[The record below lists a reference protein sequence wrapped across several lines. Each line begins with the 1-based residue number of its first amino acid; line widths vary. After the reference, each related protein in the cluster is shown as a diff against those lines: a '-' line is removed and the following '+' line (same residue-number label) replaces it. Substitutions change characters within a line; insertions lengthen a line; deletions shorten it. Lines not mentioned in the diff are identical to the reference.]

1 MSVLIITE
9 RNDVHGHALIWALQ
23 SMGVRCDRWS
33 MLDYP
38 EQQRN
43 SIRISNSLAEPA
55 CKVTGLAPSMS
66 YTSIWLR
73 RLYAPGT
80 ISARLAAADVQMARM
95 QAQTFAEGM
104 RTVISPGSTWINPL
118 GTRIRSTSK
127 PYQLRAA
134 REVGFVIPTTLIS
147 NDPDEIRAF
156 YREHGGNVIYKPFTP
171 AFWTDRTAGGLQ
183 GVFTSRLTEDLL
195 AGDEASFTSC
205 PGIYQECIEKKS
217 ELRVTFFGSA
227 YQAGRIYSQ
236 QVDSA
241 RLDFRSDMKGEAPME
256 EATLDASLLEKCQAF
271 AAKLGLLHGSLD
283 LIERPDGSV
292 VFLEINEM
300 GQFLWLEERV
310 PKMPMLALFV
320 AFSLEPSAD
329 FNLEARRPDLSFHDY
344 LKSEAYPAFQKDL
357 SEFVRGPDQGRPFH
371 YTE

>member
-1 MSVLIITE
+1 MSVLILTE
-9 RNDVHGHALIWALQ
+9 RNDIHGHALIWALG

-33 MLDYP
+33 MSDFP
-38 EQQRN
+38 DQQR
-43 SIRISNSLAEPA
+43 STIQISNSLSEPK
-55 CKVTGLAPSMS
+55 CKIAGLAPTSS

-73 RLYAPGT
+73 RLHAPGA
-80 ISARLAAADVQMARM
+80 ISDRLAAADVQMGQLQSQR
-95 QAQTFAEGM
+95 FAEGI

-118 GTRIRSTSK
+118 STRTWSNSK

-134 REVGFVIPTTLIS
+134 KEVGFLIPTTLFS

-156 YREHGGNVIYKPFTP
+156 YREHRGNVIYKPFTP
-171 AFWTDRTAGGLQ
+171 AFWTDRTAGGLR

-195 AGDEASFTSC
+195 EGDEASFTSC

-217 ELRVTFFGSA
+217 ELRITFFGSA
-227 YQAGRIYSQ
+227 YQAARIYSQ
-236 QVDSA
+236 QVASGK
-241 RLDFRSDMKGEAPME
+241 LDYRSDMKGEAPME
-256 EATLDASLLEKCQAF
+256 ASALDASLLEKCQAF

-283 LIERPDGSV
+283 LIERPDGSL

-310 PKMPMLALFV
+310 PEIPMLALFA

-329 FNLEARRPDLSFHDY
+329 FNLEARRPDVSFREY
-344 LKSEAYPAFQKDL
+344 LKSEACLAFQKDQL
-357 SEFVRGPDQGRPFH
+357 VIHPKQARPFN
-371 YTE
+371 YVE

>member
-9 RNDVHGHALIWALQ
+9 RNDVHGHALIWALE
-23 SMGVRCDRWS
+23 SIGVRCDRWS
-33 MLDYP
+33 MLDFP
-38 EQQRN
+38 DRQRN
-43 SIRISNSLAEPA
+43 TIRISNSLPEPI
-55 CKVTGLAPSMS
+55 CKIAGLAPPMS

-73 RLYAPGT
+73 RLFAPGA
-80 ISARLAAADVQMARM
+80 ISDRLAAADVQMARLE
-95 QAQTFAEGM
+95 AQRFAEST

-118 GTRIRSTSK
+118 TSRTFSTSK
-127 PYQLRAA
+127 PYQLRVA

-156 YREHGGNVIYKPFTP
+156 YREHKGNVIYKPFSP
-171 AFWTDRTAGGLQ
+171 AFWRDQTAGKLQ
-183 GVFTSRLTEDLL
+183 GLFTSKLNEDLL
-195 AGDEASFTSC
+195 AGDDASFTSC

-227 YQAGRIYSQ
+227 YQAARIYSQ
-236 QVDSA
+236 QVASG

-256 EATLDASLLEKCQAF
+256 EAILDNSLLEKCKAF

-283 LIERPDGSV
+283 LIECPDGSI

-300 GQFLWLEERV
+300 GQFLWLEERM
-310 PKMPMLALFV
+310 PKMPMLALFA
-320 AFSLEPSAD
+320 AFSLEPSTD
-329 FNLEARRPDLSFHDY
+329 FNLDARRPNVSFHDF
-344 LKSEAYPAFQKDL
+344 LKSEAYPAFQNDRARNHP
-357 SEFVRGPDQGRPFH
+357 EQVMPFN

>member
-1 MSVLIITE
+1 
-9 RNDVHGHALIWALQ
+9 
-23 SMGVRCDRWS
+23 
-33 MLDYP
+33 
-38 EQQRN
+38 
-43 SIRISNSLAEPA
+43 
-55 CKVTGLAPSMS
+55 MS

-73 RLYAPGT
+73 RLYAPGA
-80 ISARLAAADVQMARM
+80 ISERLAAADVQMARLE
-95 QAQTFAEGM
+95 AQRFAEST

-118 GTRIRSTSK
+118 TSRTFSTSK
-127 PYQLRAA
+127 PYQLRVA
-134 REVGFVIPTTLIS
+134 RDVGFMIPTTLIS

-156 YREHGGNVIYKPFTP
+156 YREHKGNVIFKPFSP
-171 AFWTDRTAGGLQ
+171 AFWTERGTGKLRGL
-183 GVFTSRLTEDLL
+183 FTSKLNEDLL
-195 AGDEASFTSC
+195 AGDDVSFTSC

-227 YQAGRIYSQ
+227 YQAARIYSQ
-236 QVDSA
+236 QVASG

-256 EATLDASLLEKCQAF
+256 EAILDASLLEKCQAF

-310 PKMPMLALFV
+310 PKMPMLALFA
-320 AFSLEPSAD
+320 AFSLHPSTD
-329 FNLEARRPDLSFHDY
+329 FNLDARRPNVSFHDF
-344 LKSEAYPAFQKDL
+344 LKSEAYPAFQRDRARNHP
-357 SEFVRGPDQGRPFH
+357 EQAAPFN

>member
-9 RNDVHGHALIWALQ
+9 RNDIHGHALIWALE
-23 SMGVRCDRWS
+23 SLGVRCDRWS
-33 MLDYP
+33 MSDFP

-43 SIRISNSLAEPA
+43 SIRISNALAEPA

-73 RLYAPGT
+73 RLFAPGA
-80 ISARLAAADVQMARM
+80 ISDKLAAADVQMALWEARR
-95 QAQTFAEGM
+95 FAEGT
-104 RTVISPGSTWINPL
+104 RTAISPGSTWINPL
-118 GTRIRSTSK
+118 TTRTWATSK
-127 PYQLRAA
+127 PYQLRTA
-134 REVGFVIPTTLIS
+134 REVGFVIPTTLFS

-156 YREHGGNVIYKPFTP
+156 YREHRGNIIYKPFAP
-171 AFWTDRTAGGLQ
+171 AYWTDRTAGGVR
-183 GVFTSRLTEDLL
+183 GVFTSRLNEDLL
-195 AGDEASFTSC
+195 AGDAASFTSC
-205 PGIYQECIEKKS
+205 PGIYQECIDKKS

-227 YQAGRIYSQ
+227 YQAARIYSQ
-236 QVDSA
+236 QVASG
-241 RLDFRSDMKGEAPME
+241 RLDYRSDMKGEAPME
-256 EATLDASLLEKCQAF
+256 AVTLDASLREKCQAF

-310 PKMPMLALFV
+310 PKMPMLALFA

-329 FNLEARRPDLSFHDY
+329 FNLDTRCPDISFHDY
-344 LKSEAYPAFQKDL
+344 LKSEAYPAFRKDL
-357 SEFVRGPDQGRPFH
+357 SEFVSGPDQVKPF
-371 YTE
+371 YYPE

>member
-9 RNDVHGHALIWALQ
+9 RNDVHGDALIWALA

-33 MLDYP
+33 MLDFP

-55 CKVTGLAPSMS
+55 CKITGLAPSMS

-73 RLYAPGT
+73 RVYAPAA
-80 ISARLAAADVQMARM
+80 ISDRLAPADVQMART
-95 QAQTFAEGM
+95 QSLNFAEGT

-118 GTRIRSTSK
+118 GSRTRSTSK

-134 REVGFVIPTTLIS
+134 KEVGFVIPTTLFS

-156 YREHGGNVIYKPFTP
+156 YREHRGNIIYKPFTP

-195 AGDEASFTSC
+195 AGDEVSFTSC
-205 PGIYQECIEKKS
+205 PGIYQECIEKTS
-217 ELRVTFFGSA
+217 ELRITFFGSA
-227 YQAGRIYSQ
+227 YKAARIYSQ
-236 QVDSA
+236 QVASG

-256 EATLDASLLEKCQAF
+256 EATLDASLLEKCRAF
-271 AAKLGLLHGSLD
+271 AAKLGLVHGSFD
-283 LIERPDGSV
+283 MIERPDGSV

-329 FNLEARRPDLSFHDY
+329 FSLEARRPDLSFHDY
-344 LKSEAYPAFQKDL
+344 LKSEAYPVFQKAL
-357 SEFVRGPDQGRPFH
+357 SEFAHGPAQVRPFH
-371 YTE
+371 HTE

>member
-9 RNDVHGHALIWALQ
+9 RNDIHGHALTWALE

-33 MLDYP
+33 LADFP

-43 SIRISNSLAEPA
+43 SIRISSLAEPV

-73 RLYAPGT
+73 RLVAPKA
-80 ISARLAAADVQMARM
+80 ISERLAVADVEMAQV
-95 QAQTFAEGM
+95 QAQRFAEGM
-104 RTVISPGSTWINPL
+104 RTVISPGSTWINPV
-118 GTRIRSTSK
+118 GSRTWSTSK

-134 REVGFVIPTTLIS
+134 REVGFVIPTSLFS

-156 YREHGGNVIYKPFTP
+156 YREHRGNVIYKPFTP
-171 AFWTDRTAGGLQ
+171 AFWKDRTAGGLR

-195 AGDEASFTSC
+195 AGDDASFTSC

-217 ELRVTFFGSA
+217 ELRITFFGSA
-227 YQAGRIYSQ
+227 YQAARIYSQ
-236 QVDSA
+236 QVASG

-256 EATLDASLLEKCQAF
+256 TAALDASLLEKCQAF

-300 GQFLWLEERV
+300 GQFLWLEQRV
-310 PKMPMLALFV
+310 AKMPMLALFA

-329 FNLEARRPDLSFHDY
+329 FNLHTSRPNISFHDY
-344 LKSEAYPAFQKDL
+344 LKSEAYPAFQNDWSANH
-357 SEFVRGPDQGRPFH
+357 SEQATPFN

>member
-9 RNDVHGHALIWALQ
+9 RNDIHGHALIWALE

-33 MLDYP
+33 MLDFP

-43 SIRISNSLAEPA
+43 TIRISNSLAEPS
-55 CKVTGLAPSMS
+55 CKITGLAPSMS

-73 RLYAPGT
+73 RLYAPGA
-80 ISARLAAADVQMARM
+80 IADRLAAADMRMAQL
-95 QAQTFAEGM
+95 QAQRFAEGA
-104 RTVISPGSTWINPL
+104 RTVISPSSIWINPL
-118 GTRIRSTSK
+118 GTRTWSNSK

-134 REVGFVIPTTLIS
+134 KEVGFVIPTTLFS

-156 YREHGGNVIYKPFTP
+156 YREHRGNVIYKAFTP
-171 AFWTDRTAGGLQ
+171 AFWTDRTTGGLQ
-183 GVFTSRLTEDLL
+183 GLFTSRLTEDLL

-205 PGIYQECIEKKS
+205 PGIYQECIEKRS

-227 YQAGRIYSQ
+227 YRAARIHSQ
-236 QVDSA
+236 QVVSG

-256 EATLDASLLEKCQAF
+256 ETTLDASLLEKCQAF
-271 AAKLGLLHGSLD
+271 AANLGLLHGSLD

-310 PKMPMLALFV
+310 PKIPMLALFA
-320 AFSLEPSAD
+320 AFSLEPSSD
-329 FNLEARRPDLSFHDY
+329 FNLDVPRPNVSFHEY
-344 LKSEAYPAFQKDL
+344 LKSEAYPAFQKDRL
-357 SEFVRGPDQGRPFH
+357 INHPEQAKPFN

>member
-9 RNDVHGHALIWALQ
+9 RNDIHSDALIWALE

-33 MLDYP
+33 MSDFP

-43 SIRISNSLAEPA
+43 TIRISNSLAEPA

-73 RLYAPGT
+73 RLAAPAA
-80 ISARLAAADVQMARM
+80 ISDRLAAADVQMAQM
-95 QAQTFAEGM
+95 QAQRFAEGT

-118 GTRIRSTSK
+118 GTRTWSTSK

-156 YREHGGNVIYKPFTP
+156 YREHRGNVIYKPFTP
-171 AFWTDRTAGGLQ
+171 AFWTDRTAGGLR

-217 ELRVTFFGSA
+217 ELRVTFFGRA
-227 YQAGRIYSQ
+227 YQAARIYSQ
-236 QVDSA
+236 QIDSG
-241 RLDFRSDMKGEAPME
+241 RLDYRSDMKNEAPME
-256 EATLDASLLEKCQAF
+256 EAILDASLLEKCQAF
-271 AAKLGLLHGSLD
+271 AAKLGILHGSLD
-283 LIERPDGSV
+283 LIERPDGSI

-310 PKMPMLALFV
+310 PKIPMLALFA

-344 LKSEAYPAFQKDL
+344 LKSEAYPVFQKEL
-357 SEFVRGPDQGRPFH
+357 SEFINDPDQVKPFN

>member
-9 RNDVHGHALIWALQ
+9 RNDIHSDALTWALE

-33 MLDYP
+33 MWDFP

-43 SIRISNSLAEPA
+43 TIRISNSLAEPD

-73 RLYAPGT
+73 RLYAPGA
-80 ISARLAAADVQMARM
+80 ISDRLAAADVKMAQMQSQR
-95 QAQTFAEGM
+95 FAEGT
-104 RTVISPGSTWINPL
+104 RTVLSPGSKWINPL
-118 GTRIRSTSK
+118 GSRTWSTSK
-127 PYQLRAA
+127 PFQLRAA
-134 REVGFVIPTTLIS
+134 REVGFVIPTTLFS
-147 NDPDEIRAF
+147 NDPEEIRAF
-156 YREHGGNVIYKPFTP
+156 YREHRGNVIYKPFTP
-171 AFWTDRTAGGLQ
+171 AFWTDRTAGGLR
-183 GVFTSRLTEDLL
+183 GVFTSMLTDDLL

-217 ELRVTFFGSA
+217 ELRITFFGSA
-227 YQAGRIYSQ
+227 YQAARIYSQ
-236 QVDSA
+236 QVASGK
-241 RLDFRSDMKGEAPME
+241 LDFRSDMKGEAPME

-271 AAKLGLLHGSLD
+271 AAKLGLLHGSFD
-283 LIERPDGSV
+283 MIERPDGSV

-310 PKMPMLALFV
+310 PKIPMLALFA

-344 LKSEAYPAFQKDL
+344 LKSEAYPVFQKDL
-357 SEFVRGPDQGRPFH
+357 SEFISDPDQVKPFN

>member
-9 RNDVHGHALIWALQ
+9 RNDIHGHALIWALE
-23 SMGVRCDRWS
+23 SLGVRCDRWS
-33 MLDYP
+33 MLDFP

-43 SIRISNSLAEPA
+43 SIRISNSLAEPV

-73 RLYAPGT
+73 RLYPPGA
-80 ISARLAAADVQMARM
+80 ISDRLAAADVQMAQLQSQR
-95 QAQTFAEGM
+95 FAEGT
-104 RTVISPGSTWINPL
+104 RTVISPGSIWINPL
-118 GTRIRSTSK
+118 SSRIWTNSK
-127 PYQLRAA
+127 PYQLRVA
-134 REVGFVIPTTLIS
+134 REVGFVIPATLFS

-156 YREHGGNVIYKPFTP
+156 YRDHRGNVIYKPFTP
-171 AFWTDRTAGGLQ
+171 AFWADQPARRLR

-195 AGDEASFTSC
+195 TGDEASFTSC

-217 ELRVTFFGSA
+217 ELRVTFFGRA
-227 YQAGRIYSQ
+227 YQAARIYSQ
-236 QVDSA
+236 QVASG

-256 EATLDASLLEKCQAF
+256 AAALDASLLEKCQAF
-271 AAKLGLLHGSLD
+271 AAKLGLLHGSFD
-283 LIERPDGSV
+283 LIERPDGSI

-310 PKMPMLALFV
+310 PKMPMLALFA

-329 FNLEARRPDLSFHDY
+329 FTLDARLPDVSFHDY
-344 LKSEAYPAFQKDL
+344 LKSGAYPAFHKDR
-357 SEFVRGPDQGRPFH
+357 SMNNPEQHRPF
-371 YTE
+371 YYAE

>member
-9 RNDVHGHALIWALQ
+9 RNDIHGHALIWALK

-33 MLDYP
+33 MLDFP

-43 SIRISNSLAEPA
+43 SVRISNSLAEPV
-55 CKVTGLAPSMS
+55 CKVTGLGPSMS

-73 RLYAPGT
+73 RLYAPGA
-80 ISARLAAADVQMARM
+80 ISDRLAAADVQMAQV
-95 QAQTFAEGM
+95 QAQRFAEGT

-118 GTRIRSTSK
+118 SSRTWTNSK
-127 PYQLRAA
+127 PYQLRVA
-134 REVGFVIPTTLIS
+134 REVGFVIPATLFS

-156 YREHGGNVIYKPFTP
+156 FREHRGNVIYKPFTP
-171 AFWTDRTAGGLQ
+171 AFWTDQAAGGLR

-195 AGDEASFTSC
+195 AGDDTSFTSC

-217 ELRVTFFGSA
+217 ELRVTFFGGA
-227 YQAGRIYSQ
+227 YQAVRIYSQ
-236 QVDSA
+236 QVASGS
-241 RLDFRSDMKGEAPME
+241 LDYRSDMKGEAPI
-256 EATLDASLLEKCQAF
+256 EAAALDALLLEKCQAF
-271 AAKLGLLHGSLD
+271 TAKLGLLHGSFD

-300 GQFLWLEERV
+300 GQFLWLEQRV
-310 PKMPMLALFV
+310 PKIPMLALFA
-320 AFSLEPSAD
+320 AFSLEPSAG
-329 FNLEARRPDLSFHDY
+329 FNLDARRPDISFHDY
-344 LKSEAYPAFQKDL
+344 LKSDAYPAFQKDL
-357 SEFVRGPDQGRPFH
+357 SANHPRQARPFY